1 MKTVQTRRQ
10 VRESLKTLG
19 QLRQAEEMRHR
30 AALLR
35 DAAKKLE
42 GDSRE
47 ATLKMAKTLSQSGG
61 RIIREAGSISGKLG
75 ILTPTEQQIIML
87 KYVERK
93 NWQQVCAEIHYSRS
107 QATKIEQTA
116 VDKLR
121 KG

>member
-1 MKTVQTRRQ
+1 METVQTRRQ

-30 AALLR
+30 AALMR
-35 DAAKKLE
+35 DAAKKLD

-61 RIIREAGSISGKLG
+61 RIIREAGKISGKLSV
-75 ILTPTEQQIIML
+75 LSPMEQKIIML
-87 KYVERK
+87 RYVDRK
-93 NWQQVCAEIHYSRS
+93 RWQQVCAEVHYSREYT
-107 QATKIEQTA
+107 ARIERQA

-121 KG
+121 KA

>member
-1 MKTVQTRRQ
+1 METVQTRRQ

-30 AALLR
+30 AALMR
-35 DAAKKLE
+35 DAAKKLD

-61 RIIREAGSISGKLG
+61 RIIREAGKISGKLSV
-75 ILTPTEQQIIML
+75 LSPMEQKIIML
-87 KYVERK
+87 RYVDRK
-93 NWQQVCAEIHYSRS
+93 SWQRVCEEVHYSREYT
-107 QATKIEQTA
+107 ARIERQA

-121 KG
+121 KA